1 MPEKNILIVDD
12 DKDFADAISIV
23 LKNNGYQVKYAS
35 SIAEGRDVITKER
48 PHLIILDVMMD
59 KHTDGFDF
67 CRFLKQD
74 DHFKNIP
81 VLMVTAVTEKTGFKF
96 SPKTDGDYCP
106 ADDFISKPV
115 SVSLLLSRV
124 DKLVQS
130 SQE

>member
-124 DKLVQS
+124 NKLVQS